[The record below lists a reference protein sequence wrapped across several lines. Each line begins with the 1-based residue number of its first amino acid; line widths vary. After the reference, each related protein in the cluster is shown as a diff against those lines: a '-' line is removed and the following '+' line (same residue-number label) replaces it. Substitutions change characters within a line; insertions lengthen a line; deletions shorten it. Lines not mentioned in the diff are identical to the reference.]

1 MERVECSELCI
12 DSGWERERER
22 GKAKSEREKKMV
34 LDITAGSPKVYL
46 PRCFSFKN
54 HKSIYETLYE
64 TIFL

>member
-34 LDITAGSPKVYL
+34 LDITAGSPKV
-46 PRCFSFKN
+46 
-54 HKSIYETLYE
+54 
-64 TIFL
+64 